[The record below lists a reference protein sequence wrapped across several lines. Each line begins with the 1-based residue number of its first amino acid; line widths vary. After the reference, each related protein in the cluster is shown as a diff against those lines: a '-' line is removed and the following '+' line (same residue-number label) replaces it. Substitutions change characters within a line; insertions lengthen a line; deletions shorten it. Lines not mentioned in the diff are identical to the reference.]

1 MKHCLACQS
10 TLAPIKLKCEECDVV
25 YEGMFYFPR
34 LMRLSADNMKL
45 AEAFLLC
52 GGNLKEL
59 SAQLGLSYPTLRKH
73 VDAMIKELAAL
84 REQDQDAIESILD
97 DIGKD
102 NLTSEKGLRL
112 IREINGEH

>member
-10 TLAPIKLKCEECDVV
+10 SLTPTKLKCHECGVV

-59 SAQLGLSYPTLRKH
+59 SEQLGLSYPTLRKH
-73 VDAMIKELAAL
+73 VDAMIKDLAAL
-84 REQDQDAIESILD
+84 REQDQHTIESILD
-97 DIGKD
+97 DIDKGK
-102 NLTSEKGLRL
+102 LKSEKGLRL